1 MTQDAWP
8 SPDAPSGPLPRIEDL
23 PIAEQGYEQ
32 EAVRLAFDSFY
43 RHAAQLDASLR
54 ALEAVEVFRRD
65 ADALRNDLRALREL
79 GLSGSPDPAWPT
91 LRYEEPRREAPMVVI
106 RLAFEAALIIAV
118 AVVAAVAHFRPVVVV
133 GVMAAAFVIVAFS
146 EWLGARSRF
155 VSPAAGF
162 APAVGQGEPEA
173 APAPPVEAAAPVW
186 PAPPPRPEPAREP
199 EALTIVGSADDLRE
213 PEAAQ
218 VDEPELAAPSEAA
231 EEEQEPAAVEEE
243 QAPVAEEEQEAEMEA
258 PEPVASASEHAEE
271 EPAPGEQTEERPALA
286 EAEAEPAEAVA
297 AEDEDEEPLAGED
310 DEEAPFDPW
319 EQHLAGDGA
328 DEEEPALVER
338 GGFFRRRRR

>member
-1 MTQDAWP
+1 MPLPARTSRSPWGRSASASSAAAESGSSCPSAPATGSTETATFFRSFPRNSPCSGEDRILSAMTQDAWP

-43 RHAAQLDASLR
+43 RHAAQVDASLR

-133 GVMAAAFVIVAFS
+133 GVMAVAFVIVAFS

-162 APAVGQGEPEA
+162 APAVG
-173 APAPPVEAAAPVW
+173 
-186 PAPPPRPEPAREP
+186 
-199 EALTIVGSADDLRE
+199 
-213 PEAAQ
+213 
-218 VDEPELAAPSEAA
+218 
-231 EEEQEPAAVEEE
+231 
-243 QAPVAEEEQEAEMEA
+243 
-258 PEPVASASEHAEE
+258 
-271 EPAPGEQTEERPALA
+271 
-286 EAEAEPAEAVA
+286 
-297 AEDEDEEPLAGED
+297 
-310 DEEAPFDPW
+310 
-319 EQHLAGDGA
+319 
-328 DEEEPALVER
+328 
-338 GGFFRRRRR
+338 